1 MTKTNNA
8 PHGSNFWFGFA
19 LGISGASALAYFLGT
34 QKGRETAKKVLE
46 YAEKCEDGSDI
57 YLDIVQMLNK
67 YAKQGKVPDI
77 IEGAGSVAQNLDTLI
92 EKVKHITDNKTE
104 KDIFI
109 NHK

>member
-1 MTKTNNA
+1 
-8 PHGSNFWFGFA
+8 
-19 LGISGASALAYFLGT
+19 
-34 QKGRETAKKVLE
+34 
-46 YAEKCEDGSDI
+46 
-57 YLDIVQMLNK
+57 MLNK